1 MQFAELTQEVEIT
14 PTPIS
19 TPVTP
24 RFRNGRGAVYR
35 EAGSMLISLFL
46 KL

>member
-1 MQFAELTQEVEIT
+1 MQFAELTQEVEIIR

-35 EAGSMLISLFL
+35 EAGSMLIS
-46 KL
+46 